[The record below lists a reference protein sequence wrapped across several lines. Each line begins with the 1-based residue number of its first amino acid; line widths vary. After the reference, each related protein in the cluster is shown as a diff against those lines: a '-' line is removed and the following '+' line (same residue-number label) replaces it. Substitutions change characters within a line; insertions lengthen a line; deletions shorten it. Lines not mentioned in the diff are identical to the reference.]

1 MTPVV
6 MPQIGENLTTGCI
19 VEWLKEENDPVEK
32 GEVLLT
38 VESEKAVFEVEA
50 ESSGV
55 LTKILHQ
62 AGEEVEV
69 FEPLAYIG
77 RSGEMFAEQEE
88 AEEEEKTEAETA
100 AAQVEI
106 VGHQLDADGSDSVN
120 ATPQRG
126 RVLATAPREAGN
138 RSRIFA
144 SPSARRLARELEVDL
159 ARVRGSGPE
168 GRIVK
173 RDVADGTRSE
183 GRIVK
188 RDVANG
194 TRSEGYIVKRDV
206 AEGIPATMSGD
217 RIVPFAGLRQWIAG
231 RMTLSNQTIP
241 HLYLFADVDMSAAV
255 AWLEQVNGGA
265 GISITTLI
273 IRATA
278 LALRQF
284 ERMNAHVETGR
295 LILKKGIHIGVATAV
310 EDGLLVPAV
319 VDADRKGLDEIDA
332 ICRENAAAASRG
344 VVKLHPA
351 TTFTITDLGMYDI
364 TRFLPVINPPECA
377 MLAVGAVEERVV
389 PVGRAIGV
397 RELMTLTLACDH
409 RSVDGIYAAQFLNLL
424 KQILENL
431 EFAPTTSEMK

>member
-32 GEVLLT
+32 GEILLI

-55 LTKILHQ
+55 LAKILHQ

-69 FEPLAYIG
+69 LEPLAYIG
-77 RSGEMFAEQEE
+77 RPGDLIAEQEE
-88 AEEEEKTEAETA
+88 AEEVERTEAETA
-100 AAQVEI
+100 TTQVKQP
-106 VGHQLDADGSDSVN
+106 VLCQLDSDGSDLSS
-120 ATPQRG
+120 AASRHG
-126 RVLATAPREAGN
+126 RASANAPREAGN
-138 RSRIFA
+138 RARIVA

-159 ARVRGSGPE
+159 AQVRGSGPE

-173 RDVADGTRSE
+173 RDISDGTGPE
-183 GRIVK
+183 GRIVE
-188 RDVANG
+188 RDILDG
-194 TRSEGYIVKRDV
+194 M
-206 AEGIPATMSGD
+206 PATASGD
-217 RIVPFAGLRQWIAG
+217 RILPFARQRQWIAR

-241 HLYLFADVDMSAAV
+241 HFYLFADVDMSAAV
-255 AWLEQVNGGA
+255 AWRERVKSEA
-265 GISITTLI
+265 GTRISITALI

-284 ERMNAHVETGR
+284 ERMNAHVETDR
-295 LILKKGIHIGVATAV
+295 LILKKGIHIGVATAA

-319 VDADRKGLDEIDA
+319 AAADEKSLDEIDVV
-332 ICRENAAAASRG
+332 CRENAAAASRG

-351 TTFTITDLGMYDI
+351 TTFTITNLGMYDI

-389 PVGRAIGV
+389 SIDRTIGV
-397 RELMTLTLACDH
+397 RERMTLTLACDH
-409 RSVDGIYAAQFLNLL
+409 RGVDGIYAAQFLNWL
-424 KQILENL
+424 KQILEDV
-431 EFAPTTSEMK
+431 EFAPTASEMK